1 MCGITGLLRQHDP
14 LNEKDLEGLY
24 NSVEALRSRGP
35 DNNGTARWDRVALG
49 HTRLSVI
56 DPSVQGGQPM
66 TDPSGRYTIVYN
78 GEVYN
83 YRELR
88 KELLDRGHSFR
99 SGTDTEVVL
108 HAFMEKGTA
117 CLNELNGFFAFAVYD
132 RSTGDL
138 FLARDRMGIK
148 PLIFYDDGE
157 SFFFSSQMRG
167 LMAYPLPRKELD
179 PESLYTYLQLSYI
192 PAPDAILKHV
202 SKLRPGEYLWVS
214 NGRVT
219 RSCYYEIPA
228 ASSRRSGPSNYKE
241 ACEGLRER
249 LDNAVRK
256 RLNAD
261 VQLGAFLSG
270 GIDSSV
276 IASVA
281 ADHVSGLQ
289 TFSIGYEG
297 GSFHDETA
305 YAKEVAKHIG
315 CEHTVFQVSD
325 QMMLDRVEDVF
336 DALDEPFADSSSL
349 AVHILSQK
357 TRERVT
363 VALSGDGADELFSG
377 YNKHAAEYLVREGG
391 LLNSVAKWGNPLW
404 KRFSGSRESKVGDVF
419 RKIQRYAEGV
429 SRSPADRYWRWA
441 SSLGEAEARELMAL
455 DTDPRAFEERRKE
468 YLKEL
473 GDQGTIEDVLRNDL
487 HLVLPSDM
495 LTKVDLMSMAHGL
508 EVRTPYLDHELVDHV
523 VRLPLRFKI
532 GPSMKKR
539 ILRDAYRDR
548 LPVSLYKRPKQGFEV
563 PIGKWLRKELRPEM
577 EHLLAPDRI
586 RGQGI
591 FRPEAVQRL
600 IQKAISADPGD
611 APNSVWT
618 LMVFQKWWF
627 RYMDPE

>member
-14 LNEKDLEGLY
+14 LNERDLEGLH

-35 DNNGTARWDRVALG
+35 DNHGTAHWDRVALG

-56 DPSVQGGQPM
+56 DPSPQGGQPM

-83 YRELR
+83 YKELR
-88 KELLDRGHSFR
+88 EELFQRGHCFR

-117 CLNELNGFFAFAVYD
+117 CLNELNGFFAFAVHD

-157 SFFFSSQMRG
+157 SFFFSSQMCG

-179 PESLYTYLQLSYI
+179 PESLYTYLQLGYI
-192 PAPDAILKHV
+192 PAPDSILKKV

-214 NGRVT
+214 NGRAT
-219 RSCYYEIPA
+219 RSLYYQTP
-228 ASSRRSGPSNYKE
+228 ASSRESDPRNYKE

-249 LDNAVRK
+249 LDNAVQK

-261 VQLGAFLSG
+261 VPLGAFLSG

-281 ADHVSGLQ
+281 ADHVSDLH
-289 TFSIGYEG
+289 TFSIGYEES
-297 GSFHDETA
+297 SFHDETA

-349 AVHILSQK
+349 AVHILSKK
-357 TRERVT
+357 TRDRVT

-377 YNKHAAEYLVREGG
+377 YNKHAAEYLVRQGG
-391 LLNSVAKWGNPLW
+391 LLNSLVQWGAPFW
-404 KRFSGSRESKVGDVF
+404 RRFSRSRESTAGNLF
-419 RKIQRYAEGV
+419 RKLHRYAAGV

-441 SSLGEAEARELMAL
+441 ASMGEDEARELMLL
-455 DTDPRAFEERRKE
+455 DTDPRTFEKRREE

-473 GDQGTIEDVLRNDL
+473 GNKGTIEDVLRNDL

-523 VRLPLRFKI
+523 VRLPIRFKI
-532 GPSMKKR
+532 GRSMRKR

-548 LPVSLYKRPKQGFEV
+548 LPASLYQRPKQGFEV
-563 PIGKWLRKELRPEM
+563 PLGKWLRKELRPEM

-586 RGQGI
+586 KAQGI

-600 IQKAISADPGD
+600 TQKAVSADPGD

-627 RYMDPE
+627 RYMDPQ